1 VVRRRVRAHD
11 RFPQA
16 QPQETNMDKSRIA
29 GALALMAALAVPV
42 ALYAEQRASEEAL
55 SRAVGQAQ
63 LPLERGIAASAGQG
77 TPISAKYEFDDDDDD
92 ELQLSVYTMNGD
104 PSQAF
109 SIDFETG
116 DVRARDGAFA
126 EIIVDH
132 ATGKIGKIVPI
143 KDGGD
148 LADATRQS
156 KAMALAKRS
165 LEAATASAVSA
176 NRGYRAVSAM
186 PAVKDGHPIAEIG
199 LTDGRTRKI
208 VFERLD

>member
-1 VVRRRVRAHD
+1 MSK
-11 RFPQA
+11 
-16 QPQETNMDKSRIA
+16 TRIA
-29 GALALMAALAVPV
+29 VALAVAAVLAGPIV
-42 ALYAEQRASEEAL
+42 IYAEQGKSEQAL

-92 ELQLSVYTMNGD
+92 ELQLSVYTMKGD
-104 PSQAF
+104 PSQGF
-109 SIDFETG
+109 SVDFETG

-126 EIIVDH
+126 EVIVDH
-132 ATGKIGKIVPI
+132 ATGKIGKVVPI
-143 KDGGD
+143 QDGED
-148 LADATRQS
+148 LASATSQS

-186 PAVKDGHPIAEIG
+186 PAVKDGRPVAEIG
-199 LTDGRTRKI
+199 LTDGRTRKT